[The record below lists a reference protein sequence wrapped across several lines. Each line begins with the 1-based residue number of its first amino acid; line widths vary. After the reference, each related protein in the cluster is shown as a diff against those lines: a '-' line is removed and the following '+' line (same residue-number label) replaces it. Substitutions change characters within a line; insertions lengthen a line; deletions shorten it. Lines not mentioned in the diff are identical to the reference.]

1 MQTILDMEPVENPT
15 PKRPRGR
22 AWRIVAVVLALHAV
36 ALGGFVVFQGCHRSE
51 PSSRSEEN
59 AATPTSSENT
69 APAADAAQAGTAQPP
84 PVAQPGSTALTPEE
98 RMPGQA
104 APPPPS
110 VPAAPAD
117 VAFAPPPAV
126 PAAPAEAPAA
136 KSAKPTKAGST
147 YAVRKGDTLSR
158 IARHYSVS
166 VRELADLNKIQP
178 DTSLKVG
185 QKLSVPAVKAAAT
198 PAPRSS
204 AAPKAVAA
212 KAAAG
217 ATHVVKAGETLTA
230 IAKQHGVTA
239 DALMRANGI
248 TDPTKL
254 KVGQKL
260 KLPAAHGSSTP
271 PSTSSDP
278 LHKSKRLAA

>member
-51 PSSRSEEN
+51 PASRAEDN
-59 AATPTSSENT
+59 ASPSVLPEGA
-69 APAADAAQAGTAQPP
+69 APAPDAAQAGAPQAP
-84 PVAQPGSTALTPEE
+84 PVARPGSTPLTPEE
-98 RMPGQA
+98 RIPGQGT
-104 APPPPS
+104 PPPS
-110 VPAAPAD
+110 LPAAPAD
-117 VAFAPPPAV
+117 AAFAPPPAV
-126 PAAPAEAPAA
+126 PATPVGTVSPKPA
-136 KSAKPTKAGST
+136 KAGSS

-166 VRELADLNKIQP
+166 VRELADMNSMSA

-185 QKLSVPAVKAAAT
+185 QKLAVPTPKAAAGST
-198 PAPRSS
+198 PKGT

-212 KAAAG
+212 KP
-217 ATHVVKAGETLTA
+217 ATNTHMVKAGETLTS
-230 IAKQHGVTA
+230 IAKRCGVTA

-260 KLPAAHGSSTP
+260 KIPAGHGSAA
-271 PSTSSDP
+271 PSNTSSDP
-278 LHKSKRLAA
+278 LHGLRRLAA

>member
-1 MQTILDMEPVENPT
+1 MQTILDMEPVESPT

-51 PSSRSEEN
+51 PAPRAEDN
-59 AATPTSSENT
+59 ASPTALPEGA
-69 APAADAAQAGTAQPP
+69 APAPDAAQAGAPQAP
-84 PVAQPGSTALTPEE
+84 PVAQPGSTPLTPEE
-98 RMPGQA
+98 RVPGQGE
-104 APPPPS
+104 PPPS
-110 VPAAPAD
+110 TPAD

-126 PAAPAEAPAA
+126 PATPVETVSP
-136 KSAKPTKAGST
+136 KPAKPAKPAKAGPT

-166 VRELADLNKIQP
+166 VRELADMNRMTA

-185 QKLSVPAVKAAAT
+185 QKLAVPT
-198 PAPRSS
+198 P
-204 AAPKAVAA
+204 

-217 ATHVVKAGETLTA
+217 STSKGAVAPKAAVAKPAATTHAVKAGETLTS
-230 IAKQHGVTA
+230 IAKRYGVTT

-260 KLPAAHGSSTP
+260 KIPAGHGSATP
-271 PSTSSDP
+271 SNTSSDP
-278 LHKSKRLAA
+278 LHGSRRLAA